1 MKSSEISSV
10 TVGTKFKCEYKMTSG
25 LQPTNFSPRNSV
37 IRISLVHIL
46 HPRLVQYW
54 LLYHTMVGITKLCLK
69 IMRPFSF
76 KYKILYPNTNLA
88 FPSKNDL

>member
-1 MKSSEISSV
+1 
-10 TVGTKFKCEYKMTSG
+10 MTSG

-54 LLYHTMVGITKLCLK
+54 LLYHTMVGITKLCVK
-69 IMRPFSF
+69 IMRPFCF
-76 KYKILYPNTNLA
+76 KYKKLYPNTNLA
-88 FPSKNDL
+88 LIFKNDYLIRNGPLNPISLT

>member
-25 LQPTNFSPRNSV
+25 LQPTNFSHRNSI

-54 LLYHTMVGITKLCLK
+54 LLYHTMVGITKLCVK
-69 IMRPFSF
+69 IMRPLFVSNTKKNLL
-76 KYKILYPNTNLA
+76 KYKFSI
-88 FPSKNDL
+88 SIQK